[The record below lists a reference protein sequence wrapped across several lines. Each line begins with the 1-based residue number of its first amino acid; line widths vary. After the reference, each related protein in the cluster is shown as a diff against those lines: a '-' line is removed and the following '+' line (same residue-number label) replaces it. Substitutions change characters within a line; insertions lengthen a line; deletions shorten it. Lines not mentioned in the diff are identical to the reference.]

1 MKKARII
8 NGIVFAVIAITLIVY
23 VCIEWHR
30 QGCGL
35 YSLFA
40 LIAMYGSCL
49 TGVLYTID
57 QTIKE
62 WNK

>member
-30 QGCGL
+30 QGCGW

-49 TGVLYTID
+49 TGVWYTID